1 MEETA
6 TFLVGSAVLIMTVV
20 AAATIWQLVAGLPVG
35 RMRTDWYVLLAFI
48 ACFILGYLYY
58 LVSSRDNYDSAPS
71 LIAPAMFFMGAGFVA
86 LVARIMLRTTRDL
99 LRVSSLEAES
109 TTDSLTGL
117 ANRRSFD
124 RRWNV
129 ELARAKR
136 FGLPLSLLVVDI
148 DKFKSINDSYGHA
161 VGDKV
166 LIRVGQLICNCLRLS
181 DVAVRYGGEEF
192 AVIAPHTG
200 PNMAAIVADRVRAA
214 IERDACHA
222 LGQCASERGI
232 TVSIGIAGSDDL
244 ALSTDGMFERADA
257 ALYEAKRAGR
267 NRVAIAASVTANLPA
282 GVGMVLP
289 APAH

>member
-1 MEETA
+1 MEATA

-20 AAATIWQLVAGLPVG
+20 AAATIWQLVTGLPAG
-35 RMRTDWYVLLAFI
+35 RMRSDWYVLLAFI

-58 LVSSRDNYDSAPS
+58 LINAHENYDSAPD

-99 LRVSSLEAES
+99 LRVSSLETES
-109 TTDSLTGL
+109 ATDPLTGL
-117 ANRRSFD
+117 ANRRAFD
-124 RRWNV
+124 RSWKV

-136 FGLPLSLLVVDI
+136 FGLPLSLLMIDI
-148 DKFKSINDSYGHA
+148 DHFKGINDSYGHA

-166 LIRVGQLICNCLRLS
+166 LIRVGQLICNGLRLS
-181 DVAVRYGGEEF
+181 DVAARYGGEEF
-192 AVIAPHTG
+192 AVIAPHTA

-214 IERDACHA
+214 VERDACQA
-222 LGQCASERGI
+222 LGQHGSERNV

-244 ALSTDGMFERADA
+244 ALSTEGMFEHADT

-267 NRVAIAASVTANLPA
+267 NRVAIAASVNGTPPAEIGMALPT
-282 GVGMVLP
+282 P
-289 APAH
+289 AQ